1 MDQNKITNVQGGN
14 AQIVKIGGERKQ
26 TRRALSVINQN
37 LVEAHRYPCVVNKR
51 GLSEKFGA
59 TQIDTLHQHYQHY
72 LEENKK
78 PKPAIENFTIW
89 EEHDTTEA
97 QPVPMCLE
105 QPETFSNDK
114 VTQIE
119 VEMEDVFE
127 EALIDIDNDDA
138 NNPLAGVEYVGDLYA
153 YYRKMEVYSCVSPN
167 YMEQQSEIN
176 DNMRGVLIDWIIEV
190 HDKFELK
197 EETLFLTVNLLD
209 RFLEK
214 QVVAKNKLQLVGL
227 VAFLIAG
234 KYEEI
239 LPPLV
244 HELEIISY
252 ETYTKKDVL
261 EMEKLMLSTLQYS
274 MSFPTPYVFMRRFLK
289 AAQADKKLEEL
300 SFFLIELCLVEYEM
314 LKHPPSFMAAAAIYT
329 AQCTLYGIKEWSR
342 TCEWHTGYSEDSLM
356 ECAKL
361 IVSYH
366 EKEKTGGL
374 LIGVHNKYNT
384 SKFGYVAKVEPA
396 YFLVQDS

>member
-1 MDQNKITNVQGGN
+1 MDQNKIPNVQGGN

-37 LVEAHRYPCVVNKR
+37 LVGAHRYPCVVNKH

-59 TQIDTLHQHYQHY
+59 TQIGTLHQHYQHY
-72 LEENKK
+72 PEENKK

-244 HELEIISY
+244 HELVVISY

-261 EMEKLMLSTLQYS
+261 EMEKLMLSTLQYN

-300 SFFLIELCLVEYEM
+300 SFFLMELCLVEYEM

-329 AQCTLYGIKEWSR
+329 AQCTLYGVKEWSR
-342 TCEWHTGYSEDSLM
+342 TCEWHTGYSEDHSLM

-366 EKEKTGGL
+366 DKAKT
-374 LIGVHNKYNT
+374 GVHNKYNT

-396 YFLVQDS
+396 YFLVQHS